1 MDGEQGIYVDA
12 NASREMSVGE
22 NGRRRAK
29 ACTSPLILSRCGLP
43 LGHPTMPSRLS
54 SMHWV
59 LLDRPWG

>member
-54 SMHWV
+54 SMQ
-59 LLDRPWG
+59 